1 MVILA
6 TNEEVL
12 KNIPSDAL
20 YYNGHYYKI
29 YSSSWDWEKDKA
41 FCESLGGHLVT
52 ITDPDEKLK
61 VEYLIGLY
69 EKLLNATLL
78 QLTSAVN
85 KK

>member
-61 VEYLIGLY
+61 VE
-69 EKLLNATLL
+69 
-78 QLTSAVN
+78 
-85 KK
+85 